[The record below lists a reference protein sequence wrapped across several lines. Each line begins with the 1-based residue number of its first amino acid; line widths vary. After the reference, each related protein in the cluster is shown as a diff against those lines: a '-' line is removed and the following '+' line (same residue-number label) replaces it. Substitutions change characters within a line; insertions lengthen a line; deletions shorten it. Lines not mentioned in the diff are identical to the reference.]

1 MKVHDIIIGMIFLA
15 LGIGVAVYSTTL
27 VAPRNLNYGP
37 GFFPF
42 LVGCGMA
49 LVGLVIALQGLRSIR
64 STPVVV
70 LPDWMRSAHM
80 ALRFWILPASIL
92 FYVFAVDLLGFLA
105 TATLILTAAM
115 AIAGIHLFKAFAV
128 GLVVAVVTN
137 IAFASLLHVPLPWGP
152 LTSISGWLIW

>member
-1 MKVHDIIIGMIFLA
+1 MKVHDIIVGLVFLA
-15 LGIGVAVYSTTL
+15 LGLFVAGYSTSL
-27 VAPRNLNYGP
+27 VAPRHLSYGP
-37 GFFPF
+37 GFFPL

-49 LVGLVIALQGLRSIR
+49 LVGTLIALQGLRSLR
-64 STPVVV
+64 SSPMVV
-70 LPDWMRSAHM
+70 LPDWTKGARM

-92 FYVFAVDLLGFLA
+92 FYVIAVDTLGYLA

-115 AIAGIHLFKAFAV
+115 AAGGIHLLKAFVV
-128 GLVVAVVTN
+128 GFLVAAITN